1 MAFLS
6 DPADGSLYILG
17 TQKQQGLMVC
27 FPSLPGMGQGRN
39 PLARVPMGERTV
51 CQSGV
56 SFEAVSQGPE
66 HCKRLSVEWETWL
79 CPQGRMSEL

>member
-6 DPADGSLYILG
+6 DPADGSLYVLG

-27 FPSLPGMGQGRN
+27 FPSLLGMGPGRN
-39 PLARVPMGERTV
+39 PSAREPMGERTV

-56 SFEAVSQGPE
+56 SFEAVRQGSE
-66 HCKRLSVEWETWL
+66 HCKNAVCRVASLAVSTE
-79 CPQGRMSEL
+79 